1 MGGATAA
8 WWWRRFIP
16 PARDAALALAVTVAL
31 LYGAYGEAH
40 PSTTAYFHGGH
51 HLPRTP
57 TAALILVG
65 VACLV
70 LAWRRRWPVAVLGV
84 SVAAA
89 TIYTLLGYLNGAA
102 LVAPMGALYTVAALT
117 SIRRAVGYGIATLV
131 VLGSASIAVNPLGPF
146 GGGVVI
152 LPFMVAVV
160 VVAGIAVANRRAY
173 VDSIRDRAEQDARR
187 RLDEERL
194 RIARELHDVVAH
206 TMATINVQA
215 GVAAHVLPTRPEA
228 AAESLQ
234 AIKTASKEGLR
245 ELRAILNVLRQADD
259 ADPTQPAPG
268 TAQLEDLIAGARRSG
283 LETTLTVTGDPVP
296 LPAAVDL
303 AAYRIIQESLTNT
316 IRHAGPA
323 AAVVALGYAGH
334 ELRIDVTD
342 TGRGQAVIAGNGD
355 GHGLAGMRERAAAV
369 GGTVEAGPEPAGGFR
384 VAARLPL
391 TSTVTEQTLIR
402 AGFHVRI
409 DAADDLEVVGE
420 ATDGAQAVD
429 LARRQCAD
437 VVLMDIRMPGVDGL
451 EATRRISADDDLAG
465 VKVIILTTFE
475 SDEYVYQAIRA
486 GASGFLVKD
495 TEPADLLQAVRVVAR
510 GDALLS
516 PSVTRRLITDLA
528 TRPERPPPSDRVLA
542 GLTEREREVLALVA
556 EGLSNDEIAGRLFLS
571 PLTAKTHV
579 SRIMTKLNARDRAQ
593 LVVIA
598 YESGLVTPGGR
609 R

>member
-8 WWWRRFIP
+8 WWRRFIP
-16 PARDAALALAVTVAL
+16 PARDAALALVVTVAL

-57 TAALILVG
+57 AAAFILVG

-89 TIYTLLGYLNGAA
+89 TTFTLLGYLNGAV
-102 LVAPMGALYTVAALT
+102 LVAPMIALYTVASFT

-131 VLGSASIAVNPLGPF
+131 VLGSASIAVNPLGRF

-152 LPFMVAVV
+152 LPFMVAVM

-187 RLDEERL
+187 RIDEERL

-268 TAQLEDLIAGARRSG
+268 TAQLEDLIAGARRAG

-323 AAVVALGYAGH
+323 TAVVALGYASH
-334 ELRIDVTD
+334 ELHIDVTD

-369 GGTVEAGPEPAGGFR
+369 GGTVEAGPGPAGGFR

-391 TSTVTEQTLIR
+391 GGTVAAQTEQTEQ
-402 AGFHVRI
+402 A
-409 DAADDLEVVGE
+409 EQE
-420 ATDGAQAVD
+420 GA
-429 LARRQCAD
+429 
-437 VVLMDIRMPGVDGL
+437 
-451 EATRRISADDDLAG
+451 
-465 VKVIILTTFE
+465 
-475 SDEYVYQAIRA
+475 
-486 GASGFLVKD
+486 
-495 TEPADLLQAVRVVAR
+495 
-510 GDALLS
+510 
-516 PSVTRRLITDLA
+516 
-528 TRPERPPPSDRVLA
+528 RP
-542 GLTEREREVLALVA
+542 
-556 EGLSNDEIAGRLFLS
+556 
-571 PLTAKTHV
+571 
-579 SRIMTKLNARDRAQ
+579 
-593 LVVIA
+593 
-598 YESGLVTPGGR
+598 
-609 R
+609 